1 MLSWVTE
8 CETPEDTEGL
18 GPLGYLTECK
28 IRIGD
33 AAEAGFDWLQAN
45 GSAVFDWIS
54 DFLDLMIEAILTLLQ
69 EPPNTGWIRDVGR
82 GEEVYL
88 YPPDLHAI
96 LIIAILTGIAW
107 WLHRGWKVPM
117 LVAVGFLFIVNQG
130 YWEETTESLTL
141 VLSACVV
148 CMGLGVPIGIAA
160 AHRPRL
166 YAGMRPVLDLMQT
179 LPTFV
184 YLIPAIVFF
193 GIGMVPGLIATV
205 IFVLPAPIRLTHLG
219 ISSTPQSLVEAGQA
233 FGATPRQ
240 LLWKVE
246 LPYALP
252 QIMTGLN
259 QTIMLSLSM
268 VVIAA
273 LVGADGLG
281 VPVVRALN
289 RVDTGLG
296 FESGFIIVVVA
307 IILDRLLRVRTK

>member
-1 MLSWVTE
+1 MDWLTE
-8 CETPEDTEGL
+8 TKIPVGKTAKAVFEWLQENGAWFFDGLALIMEGL
-18 GPLGYLTECK
+18 IDGLL
-28 IRIGD
+28 
-33 AAEAGFDWLQAN
+33 WLFQ
-45 GSAVFDWIS
+45 
-54 DFLDLMIEAILTLLQ
+54 T
-69 EPPNTGWIRDVGR
+69 PHP
-82 GEEVYL
+82 
-88 YPPDLHAI
+88 
-96 LIIAILTGIAW
+96 LIIVALFVGLTW
-107 WLHRGWKVPM
+107 VLQKSWKTCL
-117 LVAVGFLFIVNQG
+117 LVLLGFLFILNQG

-148 CMGLGVPIGIAA
+148 CMAIGVPIGISL

-166 YAGMRPVLDLMQT
+166 YAMMRPVLDLMQT

-205 IFVLPAPIRLTHLG
+205 IFVLPAPIRLTYLG
-219 ISSTPQSLVEAGQA
+219 VSSTPTPLLEAAEA
-233 FGATPRQ
+233 FGATGRQ
-240 LLWKVE
+240 RLWKVE
-246 LPYALP
+246 LPYAMP
-252 QIMTGLN
+252 QIMAGLN

-289 RVDTGLG
+289 QVNTALG

-307 IILDRLLRVRTK
+307 IMLDRILRIGSAK

>member
-1 MLSWVTE
+1 MDW
-8 CETPEDTEGL
+8 
-18 GPLGYLTECK
+18 LTDYK
-28 IRIGD
+28 IPVGKTAKHI
-33 AAEAGFDWLQAN
+33 FDWFKDHAGPFFDFLSMLLDGMIAGILWVLQSPPPLAVI
-45 GSAVFDWIS
+45 AVFLALTW
-54 DFLDLMIEAILTLLQ
+54 FLQ
-69 EPPNTGWIRDVGR
+69 RS
-82 GEEVYL
+82 
-88 YPPDLHAI
+88 
-96 LIIAILTGIAW
+96 
-107 WLHRGWKVPM
+107 WKVC
-117 LVAVGFLFIVNQG
+117 LGIFLGFLFILNQG

-141 VLSACVV
+141 ILSACVV

-166 YAGMRPVLDLMQT
+166 YRAMVPVLDLMQT

-193 GIGMVPGLIATV
+193 GLGMVPGLIATV

-219 ISSTPQSLVEAGQA
+219 ISTTPQALLEAATA

-240 LLWKVE
+240 RLWKVE
-246 LPYALP
+246 LPYAFP
-252 QIMTGLN
+252 QIMAGLN

-273 LVGADGLG
+273 LVGANGLG

-289 RVDTGLG
+289 SVNTALG

-307 IILDRLLRVRTK
+307 ILLDRMLRVTR

>member
-1 MLSWVTE
+1 MEWLT
-8 CETPEDTEGL
+8 DT
-18 GPLGYLTECK
+18 K
-28 IRIGD
+28 IPIGKW
-33 AAEAGFDWLQAN
+33 AAGIFDWLQIN
-45 GSAVFDWIS
+45 GAWFFDGLSLTMEALIDGILWVLQTPHP
-54 DFLDLMIEAILTLLQ
+54 FLIVAAFAILTWTLQ
-69 EPPNTGWIRDVGR
+69 RS
-82 GEEVYL
+82 
-88 YPPDLHAI
+88 
-96 LIIAILTGIAW
+96 
-107 WLHRGWKVPM
+107 WKVV
-117 LVAVGFLFIVNQG
+117 LFVVLGFLFILNQD

-148 CMGLGVPIGIAA
+148 CMGIGVPIGIAA

-166 YAGMRPVLDLMQT
+166 YRVMRPVLDLMQT

-219 ISSTPQSLVEAGQA
+219 VTSTPKPLLEAAQA

-240 LLWKVE
+240 TLWKVE

-289 RVDTGLG
+289 QVNTALG

-307 IILDRLLRVRTK
+307 IMLDRMLRMERR

>member
-1 MLSWVTE
+1 MDW
-8 CETPEDTEGL
+8 
-18 GPLGYLTECK
+18 LTENK
-28 IRIGD
+28 LPVGD
-33 AAEAGFDWLQAN
+33 AAAEAFAWLQDVGQPFFDGLARVMEAMIDAILWVLQTPHPLAVIAGFVALT
-45 GSAVFDWIS
+45 FWIQRS
-54 DFLDLMIEAILTLLQ
+54 WRVTAFVAI
-69 EPPNTGWIRDVGR
+69 
-82 GEEVYL
+82 
-88 YPPDLHAI
+88 
-96 LIIAILTGIAW
+96 
-107 WLHRGWKVPM
+107 
-117 LVAVGFLFIVNQG
+117 GFLFVLNQD

-141 VLSACVV
+141 ILSACLV
-148 CMGLGVPIGIAA
+148 CMGVGVPIGIAA

-166 YAGMRPVLDLMQT
+166 YAVMRPVLDLMQT

-219 ISSTPQSLVEAGQA
+219 ISSTPAALREAAEA

-240 LLWKVE
+240 TLWKVE

-289 RVDTGLG
+289 TVNTSLG
-296 FESGFIIVVVA
+296 FESGFVIVVVA
-307 IILDRLLRVRTK
+307 IMLDRMLRMERR

>member
-1 MLSWVTE
+1 MEWLT
-8 CETPEDTEGL
+8 DNKI
-18 GPLGYLTECK
+18 PLGDWAA
-28 IRIGD
+28 D
-33 AAEAGFDWLQAN
+33 AFDWLQDV
-45 GSAVFDWIS
+45 GQPFFDG
-54 DFLDLMIEAILTLLQ
+54 LATVMEAMIEAILWVLQ
-69 EPPNTGWIRDVGR
+69 TPHP
-82 GEEVYL
+82 
-88 YPPDLHAI
+88 
-96 LIIAILTGIAW
+96 LIVVAAFAALTWA
-107 WLHRGWKVPM
+107 LQRSWKVT
-117 LVAVGFLFIVNQG
+117 LFVVLGFLFVLNQD

-148 CMGLGVPIGIAA
+148 CMSVGVPIGIAA

-166 YAGMRPVLDLMQT
+166 YAWMRPVLDLMQT

-219 ISSTPQSLVEAGQA
+219 ISNTPPALTEAAEA

-240 LLWKVE
+240 TLWKVE

-289 RVDTGLG
+289 QVNTSLG
-296 FESGFIIVVVA
+296 FESGFVIVVVA
-307 IILDRLLRVRTK
+307 IMLDRMLRMERK

>member
-1 MLSWVTE
+1 MEWLTDYKIPVGKTAKLVFDGMN
-8 CETPEDTEGL
+8 THL
-18 GPLGYLTECK
+18 GPLF
-28 IRIGD
+28 D
-33 AAEAGFDWLQAN
+33 AISVVMEAMIAGILWVLQ
-45 GSAVFDWIS
+45 S
-54 DFLDLMIEAILTLLQ
+54 
-69 EPPNTGWIRDVGR
+69 PP
-82 GEEVYL
+82 
-88 YPPDLHAI
+88 P
-96 LIIAILTGIAW
+96 LIIIAAFLGLTW
-107 WLHRGWKVPM
+107 YLQRSWKVC
-117 LVAVGFLFIVNQG
+117 LGVLLGFLFILNQG

-141 VLSACVV
+141 ILASCVV

-166 YAGMRPVLDLMQT
+166 YQALVPILDLMQT

-193 GIGMVPGLIATV
+193 GLGMVPGLIATV

-219 ISSTPQSLVEAGQA
+219 ISTTPQALLEAATA

-240 LLWKVE
+240 RLWKVE
-246 LPYALP
+246 LPYAFP
-252 QIMTGLN
+252 QIMAGLN

-273 LVGADGLG
+273 LVGANGLG

-289 RVDTGLG
+289 SVNTALG

-307 IILDRLLRVRTK
+307 ILLDRMLRVTRQ